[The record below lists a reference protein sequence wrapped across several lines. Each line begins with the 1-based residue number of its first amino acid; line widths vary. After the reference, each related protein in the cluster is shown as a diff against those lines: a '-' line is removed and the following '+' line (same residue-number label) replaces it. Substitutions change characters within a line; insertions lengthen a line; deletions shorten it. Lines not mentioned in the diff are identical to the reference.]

1 MVLLASH
8 LSTPCLHDFA
18 HLTKSHSSIQLE
30 FVEELKSRL
39 GRDTVHPHCAVS
51 VDEMKIKSGLVFD
64 KHSGYLTGFI
74 DLGDVNRDMEQL
86 LDLDDNSSR
95 LADQALVFMA
105 RSVFKPSLAVP
116 VAHYFSSNLRGMSL
130 SSSKTIIWL
139 HVCMIPPVAEMLFP
153 LVWSVVE
160 ALELYDIPAVS
171 LTNDGAKPN
180 RRYFHLCLEEKTE
193 TIRTRRKQISSSS
206 VTHPT
211 SRKQHATVFQIP
223 LLIQRARR

>member
-1 MVLLASH
+1 M
-8 LSTPCLHDFA
+8 
-18 HLTKSHSSIQLE
+18 
-30 FVEELKSRL
+30 EELKSRL

-74 DLGDVNRDMEQL
+74 DLGDVNRDMEEL

-130 SSSKTIIWL
+130 SSSKTIVWL

-180 RRYFHLCLEEKTE
+180 RRYFHLCLEEKTAVRDNPYKKK
-193 TIRTRRKQISSSS
+193 TDLFFFCDPPHLMKTARNCFSNSFAHSK
-206 VTHPT
+206 
-211 SRKQHATVFQIP
+211 SRKMKVSMEAKFKNMCLNIAI
-223 LLIQRARR
+223 LSLG